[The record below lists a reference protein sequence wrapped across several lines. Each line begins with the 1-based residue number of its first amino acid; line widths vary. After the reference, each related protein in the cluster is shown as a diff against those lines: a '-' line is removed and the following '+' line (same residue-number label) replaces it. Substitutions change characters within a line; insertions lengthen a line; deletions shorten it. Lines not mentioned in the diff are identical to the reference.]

1 LTPNHVCVAHTTTY
15 FLALTLSYL
24 FYQLDQK
31 YQQRAGG
38 AAGGSGQQL
47 TPAELNA
54 RYGNTDAMQ
63 LQQHTEQMR
72 RNQVQL
78 SQQRVPG
85 NTSAYYAAMQ
95 QQQQQLIIQQQ
106 RAEMQRLANQQTQ
119 DKQQLKLRLQST
131 LSQTLAAQGA
141 TDGQIYDHLKREL
154 DLQTE
159 KHRQELLVMQAR
171 HSVVAQQT
179 PHLQLLQMQ
188 QQLQQQQQ
196 QQQQQLLPTQ
206 QLLLQ
211 QQQQQLQQQQQ
222 QQMRLQQQQQQ
233 QQQQQLL
240 PTQQLLLQQQQ
251 QQLQQQQQ
259 QQMRL
264 QQQQQQQQ
272 QQLQLQKSQQQQLN
286 QQQLLQ
292 RQQQQKQQQTQP
304 QSQKGWKEDVTNTD
318 RMLVMRRMQG
328 ITPRSMIE
336 LQTLEHA
343 YIMQSTNVADYM
355 SEEKLRKFLLSKA

>member
-1 LTPNHVCVAHTTTY
+1 LIPNHVCVAHTTTY

-24 FYQLDQK
+24 LYQLDQK

-38 AAGGSGQQL
+38 AAGGSGEQL

-54 RYGNTDAMQ
+54 RFGYTEAMQ
-63 LQQHTEQMR
+63 QQQYTEQMR
-72 RNQVQL
+72 RNQLQL

-85 NTSAYYAAMQ
+85 NTPAYYAAMQQ

-106 RAEMQRLANQQTQ
+106 RAEMQRLANQQAQ
-119 DKQQLKLRLQST
+119 DKQQLQLRLQST

-141 TDGQIYDHLKREL
+141 TDGQIYHHLKREL

-188 QQLQQQQQ
+188 QQ
-196 QQQQQLLPTQ
+196 QQQLLPHQ

-211 QQQQQLQQQQQ
+211 QQQQQLQQQQ
-222 QQMRLQQQQQQ
+222 MRLQQQQQQ
-233 QQQQQLL
+233 QI
-240 PTQQLLLQQQQ
+240 
-251 QQLQQQQQ
+251 
-259 QQMRL
+259 
-264 QQQQQQQQ
+264 
-272 QQLQLQKSQQQQLN
+272 QLQKSQQQQLN

-304 QSQKGWKEDVTNTD
+304 QSQKGWKEDVTNAD
-318 RMLVMRRMQG
+318 RMQVMRRIQV
-328 ITPRSMIE
+328 ITSCTMKK
-336 LQTLEHA
+336 LQILEHA

-355 SEEKLRKFLLSKA
+355 SEEKLKEFLLSKA